1 MSRRLLIGTDEAGYG
16 PNLGPLTVT
25 ATAWEI
31 PEGVEPASLW
41 EEFDKVVT
49 NAPTR
54 GDQRLFVADSKQV
67 YSSGDGLEDLEV
79 AVLAFLR
86 TLACPVATIDELCQG
101 ISGADFTTLYQ
112 EEAWN
117 STPGK
122 SLPCDASE
130 DHILEWQQ
138 TLADVMLQKQ
148 IRLLGIRSRI
158 MFPKEFNQRV
168 AESDSKGVV
177 LSNATMELV
186 RDLVDRFTDDD
197 ASVFVVCD
205 KHGGRNRYD
214 ELIASHFD
222 DQFVFRMEEGRE
234 RSRYRMGRIEFC
246 FRTRAEELLPV
257 ALSSMVSK
265 YLREVL
271 MHQFNEFWAQHVPGL
286 KPTQGYPVDA
296 KRFRDD
302 IAEAIRV
309 LEVDDS
315 HLWRNR

>member
-31 PEGVEPASLW
+31 PGDVEPASLW
-41 EEFDKVVT
+41 DEFSDIVT
-49 NAPTR
+49 NAPIR
-54 GDQRLFVADSKQV
+54 GDQRLFVADSKAV

-86 TLACPVATIDELCQG
+86 TLNCPVSTIDQLCQA
-101 ISGADFTTLYQ
+101 ISADNFLMLYQ

-117 STPGK
+117 QTPGRA
-122 SLPCDASE
+122 LPCDASE

-186 RDLVDRFTDDD
+186 RELVDQFTDDD

-302 IAEAIRV
+302 IAKAIRV

>member
-41 EEFDKVVT
+41 EEFSKVVT

-86 TLACPVATIDELCQG
+86 TQDCPVSTNDELCQG
-101 ISGADFTTLYQ
+101 ISGANFTTLYQ

-186 RDLVDRFTDDD
+186 RELVDQFTDDD

-271 MHQFNEFWAQHVPGL
+271 MHQFNEFWATHVPGL

-309 LEVDDS
+309 LQLSEVQF
-315 HLWRNR
+315 WRNR

>member
-1 MSRRLLIGTDEAGYG
+1 M
-16 PNLGPLTVT
+16 
-25 ATAWEI
+25 
-31 PEGVEPASLW
+31 
-41 EEFDKVVT
+41 
-49 NAPTR
+49 
-54 GDQRLFVADSKQV
+54 
-67 YSSGDGLEDLEV
+67 
-79 AVLAFLR
+79 
-86 TLACPVATIDELCQG
+86 ATIDELCQG

-186 RDLVDRFTDDD
+186 RELVDRFADDD

-234 RSRYRMGRIEFC
+234 RSRYRMGRVEFC

>member
-31 PEGVEPASLW
+31 PEGVEPPSLW
-41 EEFDKVVT
+41 EEFSKVVT

-86 TLACPVATIDELCQG
+86 TLNCPVSTIDELCQG
-101 ISGADFTTLYQ
+101 ISGADFTTLYL

-117 STPGK
+117 SKPGK

-138 TLADVMLQKQ
+138 TLSDVMLEKQ

-158 MFPKEFNQRV
+158 MFPKEFNQLV
-168 AESDSKGVV
+168 KESDSKGVV
-177 LSNATMELV
+177 LSNATMSLV
-186 RDLVDRFTDDD
+186 RELVDRFTDDD

-271 MHQFNEFWAQHVPGL
+271 MHQFNEFWATQVPGL

-296 KRFRDD
+296 KRFRGE
-302 IAEAIRV
+302 IAEAARV
-309 LEVDDS
+309 LQLSEAQF
-315 HLWRNR
+315 WRDR

>member
-41 EEFDKVVT
+41 EEFSKVVT

-86 TLACPVATIDELCQG
+86 TLDCPVSTIDELCQG
-101 ISGADFTTLYQ
+101 ISGANFTTLYQ

-186 RDLVDRFTDDD
+186 RELVDQFTDDD

-271 MHQFNEFWAQHVPGL
+271 MHQFNEFWATHVPGL

>member
-41 EEFDKVVT
+41 EEFSKVVT

-86 TLACPVATIDELCQG
+86 TLDCPVSTIDELCQG
-101 ISGADFTTLYQ
+101 ISGANFTTLYQ

-186 RDLVDRFTDDD
+186 RELVDQFTDDD

-222 DQFVFRMEEGRE
+222 DQFVFRMEEGRD

-271 MHQFNEFWAQHVPGL
+271 MHQFNEFWATHVPGL

-309 LEVDDS
+309 LQLSEVQF
-315 HLWRNR
+315 WRNR

>member
-31 PEGVEPASLW
+31 PEGVEPTSLW
-41 EEFDKVVT
+41 KEFGKVVT

-186 RDLVDRFTDDD
+186 RELVDRFTDDD